1 MHGAFYSRNN
11 GYLDGILPQKFVRSE
26 CSDEGRG
33 VSVVVSNVLFMGGL
47 DTLWLTKP
55 I

>member
-11 GYLDGILPQKFVRSE
+11 GYLYGILPQKFVLSGG
-26 CSDEGRG
+26 SDEGRG
-33 VSVVVSNVLFMGGL
+33 VGVVVSNVLFMDGL
-47 DTLWLTKP
+47 DTLWVTKP